1 MRLALLLCALLILPG
16 PAVAQAEDPGPPSDR
31 VGATASILLKTGQVA
46 GADRLFLGGWGGLV
60 FGEHYVLGGG
70 GLALTENVD
79 LPGSELSTGFD
90 LGAGYGGLFF
100 RYWEEVS
107 PRVTG
112 EVGFIVGAGHAE
124 VRNRLVGREEG
135 SDNFFVVEPEG
146 SLFLALLPYLHLGVS
161 GGYRMVWG
169 VEDLPLVSADDL
181 RSLTGSFS
189 LRLRTR

>member
-1 MRLALLLCALLILPG
+1 MRPAPLLCVLLTLSG
-16 PAVAQAEDPGPPSDR
+16 LARAQAEGQETPSDR
-31 VGATASILLKTGQVA
+31 VGATASILLKAGQVA

-60 FGEHYVLGGG
+60 FGERYVLGGG

-100 RYWEEVS
+100 RYWEEVL
-107 PRVTG
+107 PRVVG
-112 EVGFIVGAGHAE
+112 EAGLIVGAGHAE
-124 VRNRLVGREEG
+124 VRNRLAKREEG
-135 SDNFFVVEPEG
+135 SDNFFVMEPEA
-146 SLFLALLPYLHLGVS
+146 SLFLAVLPYLHVGIS

-181 RSLTGSFS
+181 RSLSGSFS
-189 LRLRTR
+189 LRLTTR